1 MDILKKLPQE
11 LVNKVCLFYLEHPLA
26 NILKKHLTI
35 DDEDEDRMLVS
46 IKYRYKIR
54 WHVIYLQEDV
64 QLSLEMDRII
74 KARKMQFSSE
84 NSYWR
89 YIRDGEDY
97 DDDGYSDDDG
107 YLSD

>member
-26 NILKKHLTI
+26 KILKQHLTI

-46 IKYRYKIR
+46 IKYRYNIR

-64 QLSLEMDRII
+64 QLSLEMDRMI
-74 KARKMQFSSE
+74 KARKMDFSSE
-84 NSYWR
+84 NSYWH

-97 DDDGYSDDDG
+97 DDDGYSDDD
-107 YLSD
+107 SD